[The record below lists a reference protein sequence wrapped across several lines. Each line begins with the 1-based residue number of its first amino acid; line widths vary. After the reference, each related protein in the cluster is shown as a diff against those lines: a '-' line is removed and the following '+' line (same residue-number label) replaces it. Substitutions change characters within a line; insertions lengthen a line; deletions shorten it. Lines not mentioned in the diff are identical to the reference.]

1 MVQYSSRL
9 YLKSDMLLPSIIA
22 SFYLR
27 LHLHLQNFNMSQPA
41 FHQEEREVEVENIT
55 LNGEQIP
62 YKKKLAVV
70 FVPPRI
76 VIRLTRPNLDGGPT
90 EWKKCLRFDFL
101 HTWVISNDEAE
112 SDKLLVVCGKDRKD
126 KDRYLIKFPNALE
139 TEKFLIIL
147 KIHGSVD
154 YWYIHHCLIC

>member
-1 MVQYSSRL
+1 
-9 YLKSDMLLPSIIA
+9 
-22 SFYLR
+22 
-27 LHLHLQNFNMSQPA
+27 MSQPSS
-41 FHQEEREVEVENIT
+41 QEEREVEVEDIT

-76 VIRLTRPNLDGGPT
+76 VIRLTRPNLDGGPA
-90 EWKKCLRFDFL
+90 EWKKCLRFELL
-101 HTWVISNDEAE
+101 HTWVISKDEAE

-139 TEKFLIIL
+139 KGKFLIIL
-147 KIHGSVD
+147 KIHGSVNL
-154 YWYIHHCLIC
+154 WVIHSYPIC